1 MLKINSI
8 RPLFNKIVT
17 TCDTYESDETRGG
30 IIVKTRGAIKE
41 YQRVEAIGST
51 VRDIKVGDIVLI
63 NPIRYIVPQHKEN
76 RDKSL
81 KGVIG
86 DKLTM
91 GVDFPM
97 VEYGGKKHLLI
108 YDQDIDYIID
118 GEEVK
123 DEDEQPKSS
132 LILPEDKKIIV

>member
-8 RPLFNKIVT
+8 KPLFNKIVT
-17 TCDTYESDETRGG
+17 TCNVYTSDKTQGG
-30 IIVKTRGAIKE
+30 IILKTNGTIKE

-51 VRDIKVGDIVLI
+51 VRDIKVGDLVLI
-63 NPIRYIVPQHKEN
+63 NPKRYIVPQHREKKDE
-76 RDKSL
+76 SL
-81 KGVIG
+81 KGIIS
-86 DKLTM
+86 DELTM
-91 GVDFPM
+91 DVDFPM

-108 YDQDIDYIID
+108 YDQDIDYIIN

-123 DEDEQPKSS
+123 DEQSKSS